1 MRSKA
6 RLIYNPTAGKETF
19 KTQLADVLRIL
30 EESGLEASCHATCG
44 PGDAT
49 QAAAQ
54 AAADGFP
61 FVVACGGDGT
71 VHEVVN
77 GLASVARRPVL
88 GIIPAGT
95 ANDFARALR
104 IPLNILEAAR
114 VIAGKAAQPLDL
126 GRIGGDRYFVNIAAC
141 GRLTEITYEVPSR
154 LKTVLGQLAY
164 YVKGLER
171 LPGLRPIDLD
181 IRADDFVYSGKAM
194 LCLITN
200 SRSVGGFENIAP
212 RASVSDGVLDV
223 LVVKPTNLGDMIRL
237 VGAALRGDH
246 TNDERVLY
254 FHARQIE
261 LNSSEDVDLNIDGE
275 YGGRLPHS
283 VEVMPQHLSVIVTE
297 AQSHIGKSEAGL
309 PNDMVG
315 STGD

>member
-1 MRSKA
+1 MRSRV
-6 RLIYNPTAGKETF
+6 RLIYNPTAGKEAF
-19 KTQLADVLRIL
+19 RAQLADVLRIL
-30 EESGLEASCHATCG
+30 EESDLEASCHATRG
-44 PGDAT
+44 PGDAI
-49 QAAAQ
+49 QAAAE
-54 AAADGFP
+54 AAADGFQ

-77 GLASVARRPVL
+77 GLASTAERPVL

-95 ANDFARALR
+95 TNDFARALH
-104 IPLNILEAAR
+104 IPLNIIEAAR
-114 VIAGKAAQPLDL
+114 VIARRTVQPLDL

-141 GRLTEITYEVPSR
+141 GRLTEITYDVPSK

-164 YVKGLER
+164 YVKGLEL

-181 IRADDFVYSGKAM
+181 IRAGDFTYSGKAM

-212 RASVSDGVLDV
+212 KASVSDGVLDV

-237 VGAALRGDH
+237 VSTALRGDH
-246 TNDERVLY
+246 IHDERVLY

-261 LNSSEDVDLNIDGE
+261 LDSDEVVDLNIDGE

-297 AQSHIGKSEAGL
+297 AQ
-309 PNDMVG
+309 
-315 STGD
+315 

>member
-1 MRSKA
+1 MSAVRSRV
-6 RLIYNPTAGKETF
+6 RLIYNPTAGKEMF
-19 KTQLADVLRIL
+19 RSQLADVLRIL
-30 EESGLEASCHATCG
+30 EESGLEASCHATGG

-49 QAAAQ
+49 QAAAA

-77 GLASVARRPVL
+77 GLAPAAERPVL

-95 ANDFARALR
+95 TNDFARAMH
-104 IPLNILEAAR
+104 IPLNIIEAAR
-114 VIAGKAAQPLDL
+114 VIAGKTVQPLDL

-141 GRLTEITYEVPSR
+141 GKLTEITYDVPSK
-154 LKTVLGQLAY
+154 LKTLLGQLAY

-171 LPGLRPIDLD
+171 LPGLRPIDLT
-181 IRADDFVYSGKAM
+181 IRADDFTYDGKAM

-200 SRSVGGFENIAP
+200 SRAVAGFENIAP
-212 RASVSDGVLDV
+212 KASVSDGVLDV

-237 VGAALRGDH
+237 VSTALRGDH
-246 TNDERVLY
+246 INDERVLY

-261 LNSSEDVDLNIDGE
+261 LSSSEAVDLNIDGE

-283 VEVMPQHLSVIVTE
+283 VEVMPQHLSVIVAE
-297 AQSHIGKSEAGL
+297 AQ
-309 PNDMVG
+309 
-315 STGD
+315 